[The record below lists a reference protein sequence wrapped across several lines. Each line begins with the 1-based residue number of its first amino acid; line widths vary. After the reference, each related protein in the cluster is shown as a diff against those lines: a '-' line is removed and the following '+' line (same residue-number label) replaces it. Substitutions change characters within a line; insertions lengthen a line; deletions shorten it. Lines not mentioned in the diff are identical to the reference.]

1 MTEGGV
7 PYLREA
13 VVFFATAGIVI
24 PVFHRLRINPMLGY
38 LLAGIAIGP
47 FGLGRLIPEFPILH
61 EIVIGDIEGV
71 RDIAELGVVFLMFMV
86 GLELSLSR
94 LWTLRRY
101 VLGLGGAQIAA
112 TGAVI
117 AAIAWTFGNS
127 PAAAIVLGACLALS
141 STAMIVQA
149 LTEQRRLTSPT
160 GQVALAILLMQDLA
174 VIPILFLLGALAG
187 QEAGQASLAL
197 GMATALAKA
206 AVAVVVIVI
215 VGRLV
220 LKPLFRLVSA
230 AGAPEL
236 FLAVALVVA
245 LGTASATKAAG
256 LSMTL
261 GAFLAGMVLSEGEH
275 RHAVEV
281 AIEPF
286 KGLLLGLFFVSVGMG
301 IDPAA
306 LAGQIGML
314 SVGVVGLLAIKAGIL
329 AALCLAFRL
338 PRSVAVETGLLLGQ
352 GGEFALVV
360 VGAAMA
366 QELIA
371 EGIGQFMMVLVA
383 VTMVLTPLGGI
394 AARRLGA
401 ALARQEHGPVG
412 TVAALDGDRLD
423 GHVVIAGFG
432 RVGQLVAGFAADRD
446 LPYLAL
452 DLRGETV
459 ASARDRDLPVF
470 FGNAARSELLERLG
484 TGRARALI
492 VAVDDDKAAMR
503 LVEGA
508 RRAWPDLPIFARAR
522 DARHA
527 AGLTRAGATA
537 VVPETVE
544 ASLQLGRLMLEA
556 SGIGDDE
563 IDRVVDDRRACALSA
578 LHRGE

>member
-1 MTEGGV
+1 
-7 PYLREA
+7 
-13 VVFFATAGIVI
+13 
-24 PVFHRLRINPMLGY
+24 MLGY

-47 FGLGRLIPEFPILH
+47 FGLGRLVATWPILG
-61 EIVIGDIEGV
+61 EVVIHDIEGV

-94 LWTLRRY
+94 LWTLRRF
-101 VLGLGGAQIAA
+101 VLGLGGAQVAA
-112 TGAVI
+112 TAAVI
-117 AAIAWTFGNS
+117 ATIAWAFGNQ

-141 STAMIVQA
+141 STAMVVQI

-197 GMATALAKA
+197 GLAGAIAKA
-206 AVAVVVIVI
+206 AVAVVIIVMS
-215 VGRLV
+215 GRLV

-236 FLAVALVVA
+236 FLAVALLVA
-245 LGTASATKAAG
+245 LGTALATAAAG

-286 KGLLLGLFFVSVGMG
+286 KGLLLGLFFVAVGMG

-306 LAGQIGML
+306 LAGEIAML
-314 SVGVVGLLAIKAGIL
+314 SLGVIGLLAIKAVIL
-329 AALCLAFRL
+329 TGLCLAFRL

-360 VGAAMA
+360 VGAAMT
-366 QELIA
+366 QQLI
-371 EGIGQFMMVLVA
+371 EQGVGQFMMVLVA
-383 VTMVLTPLGGI
+383 LTMVLTPFGGI
-394 AARRLGA
+394 VARRLSLSLG
-401 ALARQEHGPVG
+401 RHEHGPVG
-412 TVAALDGDRLD
+412 TAAALDGRQLD

-452 DLRGETV
+452 DQHGQTV
-459 ASARDRDLPVF
+459 AAARDRALPVF
-470 FGNAARSELLERLG
+470 FGNAARNELLERLG
-484 TGRARALI
+484 AGRARALV

-522 DARHA
+522 DAAHA
-527 AGLTRAGATA
+527 GRLTRAGATA

-544 ASLQLGRLMLEA
+544 ASLQLGRLVLEA
-556 SGIGDDE
+556 SGLGEDE
-563 IDRVVDDRRACALSA
+563 IDRMVDDQRARALSA
-578 LHRGE
+578 LHQGE

>member
-1 MTEGGV
+1 MAEGGV

-13 VVFFATAGIVI
+13 VVFFATAGVII

-47 FGLGRLIPEFPILH
+47 FGLGRLIPDLPMLGEV
-61 EIVIGDIEGV
+61 VIRDIEGV
-71 RDIAELGVVFLMFMV
+71 RDIAELGIVFLMFMV

-94 LWTLRRY
+94 LWTLRRF
-101 VLGLGGAQIAA
+101 VLGLGGAQVAL
-112 TGAVI
+112 TGTVI
-117 AAIAWTFGNS
+117 AAIAWAFGNE

-141 STAMIVQA
+141 STAMVVQI
-149 LTEQRRLTSPT
+149 LTEQRRLTSPA

-197 GMATALAKA
+197 GLAAAMAKA

-230 AGAPEL
+230 AGATEL
-236 FLAVALVVA
+236 FLAVALLAA
-245 LGTASATKAAG
+245 LGTALATEAVG

-281 AIEPF
+281 VIEPF
-286 KGLLLGLFFVSVGMG
+286 KGLLLGLFFVAVGMG

-306 LAGQIGML
+306 LAGEIPML
-314 SVGVVGLLAIKAGIL
+314 SLGVVGLLAIKAAIL
-329 AALCLAFRL
+329 TALCLAFRL

-360 VGAAMA
+360 VGTAMT
-366 QELIA
+366 QDLI
-371 EGIGQFMMVLVA
+371 ERGIGQFMMVLVA
-383 VTMVLTPLGGI
+383 LTMVLTPLGGI
-394 AARRLGA
+394 VARRLSA
-401 ALARQEHGPVG
+401 SLARREHGPVG
-412 TVAALDGDRLD
+412 TAAALDGDRLD

-432 RVGQLVAGFAADRD
+432 RVGQCVAEFAADRD

-452 DLRGETV
+452 DQRGGTV
-459 ASARDRDLPVF
+459 AAARDRALPVF
-470 FGNAARSELLERLG
+470 FGDAARNELLERLG
-484 TGRARALI
+484 TGKARALV
-492 VAVDDDKAAMR
+492 VAVDDDRAAMR
-503 LVEGA
+503 LVAGA

-522 DARHA
+522 DTDHARD
-527 AGLTRAGATA
+527 LVRAGATA

-544 ASLQLGRLMLEA
+544 ASMQLGRLMLEA
-556 SGIGDDE
+556 AGLGEDE
-563 IDRVVDDRRACALSA
+563 IDRVVDDQRTRALSA
-578 LHRGE
+578 LHQGE

>member
-1 MTEGGV
+1 MAEGGV

-13 VVFFATAGIVI
+13 VVFFATAGVII

-47 FGLGRLIPEFPILH
+47 FGLGRLIPDLPILR
-61 EIVIGDIEGV
+61 EVVIRDIDGV

-101 VLGLGGAQIAA
+101 VLGLGGAQVVV

-117 AAIAWTFGNS
+117 AAIAWAFGNQ

-141 STAMIVQA
+141 STAMIVQTLA
-149 LTEQRRLTSPT
+149 DQRRLTNPT

-187 QEAGQASLAL
+187 HEAGQGSLML
-197 GMATALAKA
+197 GMAAALAKA
-206 AVAVVVIVI
+206 AVAVVVTII
-215 VGRLV
+215 AGRLV

-230 AGAPEL
+230 AGATEL
-236 FLAVALVVA
+236 FLAVALLVA
-245 LGTASATKAAG
+245 LGTALATEAAG

-286 KGLLLGLFFVSVGMG
+286 KGLLLGLFFVSVGMT

-306 LAGQIGML
+306 LAGQIPML
-314 SVGVVGLLAIKAGIL
+314 SLGVAGLLAIKGGIL
-329 AALCLAFRL
+329 IALCLAFRL
-338 PRSVAVETGLLLGQ
+338 PRSVSVETGLLLGQ

-360 VGAAMA
+360 VGAAMT
-366 QELIA
+366 QDLI
-371 EGIGQFMMVLVA
+371 EQGIGQFMMVLVA
-383 VTMVLTPLGGI
+383 VTMVLTPLGGVV
-394 AARRLGA
+394 ARRLGA
-401 ALARQEHGPVG
+401 ALARKEHGQVG
-412 TVAALDGDRLD
+412 TAAALDGEQLD
-423 GHVVIAGFG
+423 GHIVIAGFG
-432 RVGQLVAGFAADRD
+432 RVGQLVAEFAAGRD

-452 DLRGETV
+452 DQRGETV
-459 ASARDRDLPVF
+459 ASARDRELPVF
-470 FGNAARSELLERLG
+470 FGNAARNELLERLG
-484 TGRARALI
+484 AGKARALV
-492 VAVDDDKAAMR
+492 VAVDDDQAAIR

-522 DARHA
+522 DAAHA
-527 AGLTRAGATA
+527 RGLTRAGASA

-544 ASLQLGRLMLEA
+544 ASLQLGRLVLEV
-556 SGIGDDE
+556 SGLAEDE
-563 IDRVVDDRRACALSA
+563 IDDLVDAQRAHALSA
-578 LHRGE
+578 LHRAE